1 MPGDT
6 LLILGTGHDLPL
18 PVHPKLRNIE
28 SVWGA
33 CLPTGIYMHWPKEV
47 NAVLVTTLQDA
58 LGADIAGINQVFF
71 RRQLLVR

>member
-1 MPGDT
+1 
-6 LLILGTGHDLPL
+6 
-18 PVHPKLRNIE
+18 
-28 SVWGA
+28 
-33 CLPTGIYMHWPKEV
+33 MHWPKEV